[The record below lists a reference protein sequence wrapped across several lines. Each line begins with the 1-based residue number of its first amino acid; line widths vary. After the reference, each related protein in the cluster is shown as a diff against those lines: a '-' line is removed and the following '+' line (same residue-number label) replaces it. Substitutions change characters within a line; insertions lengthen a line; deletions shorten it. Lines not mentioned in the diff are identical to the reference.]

1 MTTPTP
7 RRKFATYMLLL
18 LAIAFLAIA
27 LLRAWG
33 VVQDHER
40 NDAPATASEQR
51 PG

>member
-1 MTTPTP
+1 MSAPNP

-27 LLRAWG
+27 LLRVWN

-40 NDAPATASEQR
+40 NDAPAAPSR
-51 PG
+51 PV

>member
-1 MTTPTP
+1 MNAPTP

-33 VVQDHER
+33 VVQDLER
-40 NDAPATASEQR
+40 NDARAASGSR
-51 PG
+51 SG